1 MTVVFWIVEYC
12 SSFIEAFLC
21 TTFCGTFLDVAKC
34 GKLLKRKALTSAT
47 FSFIMLLLNHINLFS
62 ILTTFIALS
71 LGILLNIVVFRKKL
85 IKLLV
90 LSITAL
96 LIIVIIDSIVV
107 SIVSFSLKIPTSEIY
122 QEFSLYRLLAIISSK
137 TILVLTIIIINKLL
151 VKKRPLQ
158 RKYLFILFGVTTIM
172 FLITVLITFMEIKHK
187 TANSAIS
194 ILFFAVM
201 LILLMVIFFGTFK
214 LTEYYENQEKLKLI
228 TLKNHV
234 LEQSMNETEQTFM
247 LWKKSMHDYK
257 HNIANLMSLANDN
270 DINGIKKHLQNE
282 NELLNKKL
290 FYYKTGNDT
299 VDTILNIK
307 QRTAEN
313 QGIVFI
319 INAEIPDN
327 SNIENAHFA
336 SILGNLLDNAIE
348 ASAKEE
354 TPFIEVKIK
363 QVKSYLMIV
372 ISNKCTKVN
381 TELKTTKSDKHL
393 HGIGL
398 SSVKQTV
405 KGYKGTFATEC
416 KDNVFNAEIMIP
428 I

>member
-12 SSFIEAFLC
+12 ASFIEAFLC

-34 GKLLKRKALTSAT
+34 GKLLKRKALASAT

-62 ILTTFIALS
+62 ILTTFIGLS

-151 VKKRPLQ
+151 VKKRTLQ
-158 RKYLFILFGVTTIM
+158 RRCLFILFGVTTIM

-194 ILFFAVM
+194 IFFFAAT

-257 HNIANLMSLANDN
+257 HNIANLLSLANDN

-290 FYYKTGNDT
+290 FY
-299 VDTILNIK
+299 
-307 QRTAEN
+307 
-313 QGIVFI
+313 
-319 INAEIPDN
+319 
-327 SNIENAHFA
+327 
-336 SILGNLLDNAIE
+336 
-348 ASAKEE
+348 
-354 TPFIEVKIK
+354 EVL
-363 QVKSYLMIV
+363 Y
-372 ISNKCTKVN
+372 
-381 TELKTTKSDKHL
+381 
-393 HGIGL
+393 
-398 SSVKQTV
+398 
-405 KGYKGTFATEC
+405 
-416 KDNVFNAEIMIP
+416 
-428 I
+428 